1 MPVLVMRENRRELVL
16 PSGPSSFS
24 AMVAPSWAR
33 RDTMASKFS
42 ELRSMVIWS
51 PSVRLMM

>member
-1 MPVLVMRENRRELVL
+1 MREKRRELVL

-24 AMVAPSWAR
+24 AMVAPSAAR

>member
-1 MPVLVMRENRRELVL
+1 ML

-24 AMVAPSWAR
+24 ATVAPSSAR

-42 ELRSMVIWS
+42 EVRSMVIWS